1 MSNSLYLTLDLVKIP
16 SLSLKGL
23 TKIEISF
30 ENHPKY
36 KLEVR
41 IEDRFHSLSR
51 AYKYNKFGYS
61 GPKMDLD
68 LSRNMFRYFAVKF
81 TQNKMT
87 NKDPRKRC
95 KNYTKTSYNDCDE
108 EFIKTELGLN
118 YPPGFLPIWAT
129 ANLSLVTTAISTCLR
144 IRRVSIKNQLLKS
157 QLSNFNF

>member
-1 MSNSLYLTLDLVKIP
+1 MPVKDIVKNIRLGFHKRKGVYLNITDVKLIRPNHPANCLTLDLVKIP

-23 TKIEISF
+23 TKIEFSF

-68 LSRNMFRYFAVKF
+68 LSINMFRYFAVKF

-87 NKDPRKRC
+87 DKDPRKRC
-95 KNYTKTSYNDCDE
+95 KNYIKTSYNDCDE
-108 EFIKTELGLN
+108 EFIKTELEIN
-118 YPPGFLPIWAT
+118 YPPGFLPI
-129 ANLSLVTTAISTCLR
+129 
-144 IRRVSIKNQLLKS
+144 
-157 QLSNFNF
+157 